1 MLSCCQK
8 YVGNKK
14 SEVTHWHP
22 VLGWFAQGLD
32 SQLHASMPLVRRQ
45 LSFLWA
51 APLASILLEELRQVV
66 AEVAVPDP
74 VLSAPAASSGSN
86 LSNIMKKV
94 LERPGKGNGAKYI
107 RLGSEQSTRV
117 ALMASLY
124 HTALTTLT
132 QLKLDILTGTVSIL
146 PNV

>member
-1 MLSCCQK
+1 MLASCQK

-51 APLASILLEELRQVV
+51 APLASILLGDLLQIVQDTG
-66 AEVAVPDP
+66 VPDP
-74 VLSAPAASSGSN
+74 VEALAAQSSSSQN
-86 LSNIMKKV
+86 NFNSMLKKV
-94 LERPGKGNGAKYI
+94 LERPGKNSNIKYVK
-107 RLGSEQSTRV
+107 LGSPECTKV
-117 ALMASLY
+117 AMMASLY
-124 HTALTTLT
+124 QTALSTLT
-132 QLKLDILTGTVSIL
+132 QLKLDILTG
-146 PNV
+146 N